1 MVTVGEIMNPHP
13 ISVKPGI
20 PVAEV
25 ARLMRA
31 HDVGSILILDD
42 SSRLLGIL
50 TEQGI
55 VHKIVAR
62 ERHPSEVLVEEIMI
76 RDPET
81 VPPWLSLT
89 DAARI
94 MLLKRIRQ
102 LPVVHEDRVLGLVTK
117 TDILRAQP
125 ALAELFIPD
134 GYQQGVCEQ
143 CGRESL
149 LVYAHGRWLCQS
161 CREAEEERGGDD

>member
-1 MVTVGEIMNPHP
+1 MVTVGEVMNPRP
-13 ISVKPGI
+13 ISVKPGV

-31 HDVGSILILDD
+31 HDVGSILILDEA
-42 SSRLLGIL
+42 SRLLGIL

-62 ERHPSEVLVEEIMI
+62 ERHPGEVLVEEIMI

-81 VPPWLSLT
+81 IPPWLSLT
-89 DAARI
+89 EAARI
-94 MLLKRIRQ
+94 MLVKRIRQ
-102 LPVVHEDRVLGLVTK
+102 LPVVQEDRVLGLVTK

-125 ALAELFIPD
+125 ALAELFVPD
-134 GYQQGVCEQ
+134 GYQHGVCQ
-143 CGRESL
+143 ACGREGL
-149 LVYAHGRWLCQS
+149 LVYAHGHWLCQS
-161 CREAEEERGGDD
+161 CREAEDDERD